1 MTFCL
6 VFFYPRWTVDPA
18 QWWQYLPAVGLI
30 AAVVAGVVAGC
41 RGRRVP
47 LAAFLLFCG
56 TLVPVLGFFNLYPF
70 LFSYVFNHFQYLASL
85 YVVAPLA
92 SCVAL
97 LVNRVP
103 AAARRPAWA
112 GVTALLMVLDAFSWN
127 QSGRPRPRRTPW
139 SGSPRPP
146 GCRVHRASAWIP
158 LR

>member
-1 MTFCL
+1 M
-6 VFFYPRWTVDPA
+6 
-18 QWWQYLPAVGLI
+18 
-30 AAVVAGVVAGC
+30 
-41 RGRRVP
+41 
-47 LAAFLLFCG
+47 
-56 TLVPVLGFFNLYPF
+56 
-70 LFSYVFNHFQYLASL
+70 FNHFQYLASL

-112 GVTALLMVLDAFSWN
+112 GVTALLMVLDALSWN

-146 GCRVHRASAWIP
+146 RMPAIPRTKIFSLLKHLIP
-158 LR
+158 LLF